1 MRLFCT
7 VLWSL
12 VVVWLYSGGTSKTE
26 LCSFASQ
33 LSVNCPPGVL
43 NFAMLFRFLV
53 LLLCFGVGPA
63 VFLFRRGDVP
73 GTLVQLLEEEG
84 VWSKL
89 LKNVCTCWFDFN
101 KLGNHY

>member
-1 MRLFCT
+1 MNR
-7 VLWSL
+7 
-12 VVVWLYSGGTSKTE
+12 
-26 LCSFASQ
+26 A
-33 LSVNCPPGVL
+33 PGVL

-84 VWSKL
+84 VWSEL
-89 LKNVCTCWFDFN
+89 LKNVCSCWFDFN
-101 KLGNHY
+101 KLGNHVVQFDHPLLGKRCIFWIDDATVGDPKYM